1 MKRRELVGGEP
12 ASARLIDTVGSIR
25 HNQSRASAATAITDV
40 ARGATTMPGFNC
52 GRLLG
57 LAWCCTVD
65 EHGVERDVAFGWTR
79 DQARRR
85 CLRRRLRRTGM
96 ASVLDA

>member
-1 MKRRELVGGEP
+1 
-12 ASARLIDTVGSIR
+12 
-25 HNQSRASAATAITDV
+25 
-40 ARGATTMPGFNC
+40 MPGFNC